1 MGGHRSEEQE
11 QLVSGEGEEVESMCT
26 EDDAE
31 SSRAF
36 QDAEP
41 SYCPCFACSSDDNF
55 CYGCTCTVCKEME
68 QPGESFHC
76 LKCKECGHIAHLKCA
91 VKTGLAG
98 CVPDR
103 GLDSEYWCQS
113 CGAKVK
119 LELHLVQCSI
129 SRDCR
134 HSNSGSALHM
144 SEASSCSTIDF
155 VTHQVWG
162 HSTFQ
167 FNKFELRLCSQNCLH
182 FSL

>member
-1 MGGHRSEEQE
+1 
-11 QLVSGEGEEVESMCT
+11 
-26 EDDAE
+26 
-31 SSRAF
+31 
-36 QDAEP
+36 
-41 SYCPCFACSSDDNF
+41 
-55 CYGCTCTVCKEME
+55 VCKEME

-167 FNKFELRLCSQNCLH
+167 FNKFELRLCSQIVFIFLCEGGFGTILE
-182 FSL
+182 SATA